1 MKKIALILANVL
13 LLSGFV
19 KNPDREKLVLIHVV
33 ARQIPGF
40 AEKAKVAEINKS
52 AIDKLDEPLK
62 ALAAYYS
69 ALAGSNC
76 NGKYCELTSALGLGD
91 QGSKA
96 HIELIKKWFPNDK
109 VADALVAQS
118 CFQPSSGSSYF
129 TNYNTLI
136 FELEKDTVIIEFSIT
151 KYDHGKSSLQNGFNK
166 AIIKSNEIVII
177 KR

>member
-1 MKKIALILANVL
+1 MKFLLITSTIMAI
-13 LLSGFV
+13 SG
-19 KNPDREKLVLIHVV
+19 PMHASSL
-33 ARQIPGF
+33 QI
-40 AEKAKVAEINKS
+40 AEINKS

-76 NGKYCELTSALGLGD
+76 DGKYCELTSALGLGD

-109 VADALVAQS
+109 IADSLVAQS
-118 CFQPSSGSSYF
+118 CFQSSSGTSYF

-136 FELEKDTVIIEFSIT
+136 FELEKDTVTIEFSIT
-151 KYDHGKSSLQNGFNK
+151 KYDHGKSSLQKGFNK